1 MDKNESTKPVILIV
15 EDDYENQRF
24 LQLFLGKRFTVF
36 TCDSEEYFYKFLD
49 EKSIDIILMDIS
61 LRGEK
66 DGLQLTRE
74 IKNNPMYRHIPIV
87 CLTAHAFPRD
97 KENALNAGVDI
108 FLTKPISNNFLID
121 TLLEMVNK
129 E

>member
-1 MDKNESTKPVILIV
+1 MDKDESTKPLILIV

-24 LQLFLGKRFTVF
+24 LQLFLGKKFIVF
-36 TCDSEEYFYKFLD
+36 SCDSEEYFYKYLN

-74 IKNNPMYRHIPIV
+74 VKKNPRFNRIPVV

-108 FLTKPISNNFLID
+108 FLTKPISNNFLME